1 MKNFANI
8 FEGLSNPIEQ
18 KEITLENEANLSPE
32 SLEYR
37 HLERDIKIS
46 DIDGINE
53 FSESPDGLFISY
65 LTDDKSKLKV
75 FDKSTG
81 KIKILYEV
89 SGQTGDCVINPT
101 AKLKTYCFKGVYAIG
116 YEKQRK
122 FVVQELSHGNQPGEV
137 ILDVE
142 QSPLMAQNYLFS
154 KNGRNLICQERTS
167 ALEFNDLKTG
177 ETKNIDLG
185 FCSSQLLDSENG
197 LAGMAFSSEALAVF
211 NKDQKTVSE
220 KMESKYPM
228 LAASLLKD
236 NSFVVSRGESLV
248 FYDVKDN
255 VCLESGEL
263 KIGFRS
269 DKIIQAVDKKHLF
282 CHSYNFGGFYVIER
296 ETGKVV
302 SKIEGEDL
310 QQNWMGK
317 IIVLDEKGNL
327 GEYHLNGNPEEEKDK
342 SQNVFISG
350 EEVNYNPEKY
360 SFFINKKF
368 ETVRGA
374 CWDYFENLI
383 SRELTDKEEFVYGKQ
398 RLYLEIPL
406 SELENVKE
414 ITEYIASHNNIPV
427 QFKFIDQEKSDPEVV
442 TETTRFVLNFKDI
455 NDTRKFYSLLS
466 KNKIYQKII
475 PDRNHDY
482 YGYQIDDKASY
493 ASGYTENREDE
504 IRGIEYYKK
513 NFSKTADGNYVSINP
528 NPESGKF
535 EFLSSGDYEDIISRD
550 SSVKSKEKWFDND

>member
-8 FEGLSNPIEQ
+8 FEGPSNPIKQ
-18 KEITLENEANLSPE
+18 KEITLENEVNLSPE

-37 HLERDIKIS
+37 HLEKDIKIS
-46 DIDGINE
+46 DIDGISE
-53 FSESPDGLFISY
+53 FSESPDGLFVSY
-65 LTDDKSKLKV
+65 LTNNKSKLKV
-75 FDKSTG
+75 FDKSTS

-89 SGQTGDCVINPT
+89 SGQAGDYLINPT
-101 AKLKTYCFKGVYAIG
+101 VKLKTYCFKGLYAIG
-116 YEKQRK
+116 YEKQGK
-122 FVVQELSHGNQPGEV
+122 FVVQELSHGNQSGEIV
-137 ILDVE
+137 LEVE

-154 KNGRNLICQERTS
+154 KNGRNLICQES
-167 ALEFNDLKTG
+167 ASDLKFNDLKTG
-177 ETKNIDLG
+177 EIKNTDLG
-185 FCSSQLLDSENG
+185 FYSSQLLDSKNG
-197 LAGMAFSSEALAVF
+197 SMGMAFSSGALAVF

-220 KMESKYPM
+220 KMESRDPM
-228 LAASLLKD
+228 LAASLLED

-248 FYDVKDN
+248 FYDVKDD
-255 VCLESGEL
+255 VYLESSEL

-310 QQNWMGK
+310 QQNWTGK
-317 IIVLDEKGNL
+317 IAVLNEKGNL
-327 GEYHLNGNPEEEKDK
+327 EEYHLNGNLGEVKDGG
-342 SQNVFISG
+342 QNIFING

-374 CWDYFENLI
+374 CWDYFENLV
-383 SRELTDKEEFVYGKQ
+383 SRELTDQEKFVYGEQ

-406 SELENVKE
+406 SELENIKE
-414 ITEYIASHNNIPV
+414 ITQYIASHNNIPV

-442 TETTRFVLNFKDI
+442 TGITRFVLNFKDI

-466 KNKIYQKII
+466 ENESYQKII
-475 PDRNHDY
+475 PDRNRDY
-482 YGYQIDDKASY
+482 YGYQIDNKTSY
-493 ASGYTENREDE
+493 AFGYTENREDE

-513 NFSKTADGNYVSINP
+513 NFSKTADGNYVSMNP

-535 EFLSSGDYEDIISRD
+535 EFLSSGDYEDIISR
-550 SSVKSKEKWFDND
+550 SPSIKSKEKWFSNY